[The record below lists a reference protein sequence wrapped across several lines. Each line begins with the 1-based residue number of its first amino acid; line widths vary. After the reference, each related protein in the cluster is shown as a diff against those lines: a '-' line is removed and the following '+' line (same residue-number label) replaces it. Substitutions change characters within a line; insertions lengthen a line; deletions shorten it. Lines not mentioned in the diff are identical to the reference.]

1 MTELP
6 SNLWPTPMLV
16 FRITDPV
23 TTSGSTVRAVVVAV
37 TRNAKGEFEIWP
49 DWRLIVR
56 LNELLDRRTF
66 PRHLSQHVGGMVI
79 TRGRLDELT
88 PLENAAMPPS
98 SRRASRRVKR
108 INSAA
113 RWGRGGGGA

>member
-1 MTELP
+1 
-6 SNLWPTPMLV
+6 MLV

-108 INSAA
+108 INSAV
-113 RWGRGGGGA
+113 RWGHGGDGA